1 MMTFEEVE
9 KELNRLSSRVTVLE
23 DQLHDEKDGMYAR
36 VRDTQHVLGI
46 KCKQIDLIFEM
57 LKEYVR
63 KDQMFFN
70 KK

>member
-1 MMTFEEVE
+1 MTPEEVE

-23 DQLHDEKDGMYAR
+23 DQLQDEKDGVHAR